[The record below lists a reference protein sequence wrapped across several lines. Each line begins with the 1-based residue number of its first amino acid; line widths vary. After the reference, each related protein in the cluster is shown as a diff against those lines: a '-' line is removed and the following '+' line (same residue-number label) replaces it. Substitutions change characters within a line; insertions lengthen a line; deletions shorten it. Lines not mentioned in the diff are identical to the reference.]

1 MNKDVDEDGRCRRRG
16 TPKWRCGER
25 ALKGERYC
33 EKHFAYIEQWKEKMR
48 LRKRRSENGSGS
60 EVGLEGKKQ
69 KKEEED
75 GTEEESAVK
84 NDGDLS
90 VGNECLGFGGDEIQG
105 LFGDEADSAL
115 CWFGEEGNGG
125 QSLELFAGDEVN
137 QGNGVCLGEAS
148 CRFAGGG
155 EVLGGNGEE
164 IGASNNDDQL
174 DIKGFESCEDEA
186 EIGGGGF
193 DCKMIEGLFDEV
205 SGGIEGFGSGD
216 KEIESLFTEVNGGD
230 DGNLGMN
237 LFNEGFGF
245 GSQCWCGKPAC
256 VSLDGVGIQGL
267 FGELSFGNGGETPCI
282 EETQD
287 GCQPVNGV
295 ANGAENEMLK
305 IKQKRGRPKGSKNK
319 TKVPAAQE
327 CIEGV
332 SKADGDPKSDELVS
346 PKKKLGRPIGSKN
359 KIKKILEGQNQEM
372 PDQILS
378 GNNGGDKI
386 DMTPK
391 NEGNNVGVVEVKVM
405 TGEVTVVNEG
415 SHVIVQTMPTA
426 PRGRPRGSKN
436 KKMIFSG
443 EDLGML
449 SEIIGSN
456 GGEEDRG
463 KHYEAEG
470 SKNQKQDLVDSNLEM
485 PAEDKKKIIGV
496 EEIIEQPSRGDEIV
510 QSKNKRGRPKG
521 SKTKK
526 KSSTGEE
533 SHRVNDCRDE
543 RQNGK
548 RGRPK
553 GAKNKRTLL
562 FGEALNKILVQN
574 NQKQMPL
581 VKIEDKKEKDLKMET
596 DVLIGDGADVNHLET
611 KSLMLTN
618 DSGNAQKRPR
628 GRPRKVCNQS
638 ENSESIAAG
647 SCNMELRSLMC
658 HQCLRSDRNGVVICS
673 SCKRKR
679 YCYQCVAKWYP
690 EKTREDIELAC
701 PFCRGNCNCRV
712 CLKEDLAVVA
722 ECKEADTN
730 VELER
735 LLYLLNKTLPL
746 LRHIQQE
753 QSIELGIEAKI
764 RMRLTEDDIMRS
776 ILDDDDRVYC
786 DNCSTSIV
794 NFHRSC
800 PNPDCSYDLCLTCCG
815 EIRKGFQQGHIEE
828 ELSEKQLAEKANGQ
842 VTDFDSQISADKI
855 AKTSCNF
862 PDWRAEADGRIP
874 CPPKAHGGCGT
885 QILALRH
892 IFDANYIEKL
902 IKTAEDLTINYKPLD
917 IVSQGCSLCNHV
929 YSAEDGVKTFE
940 VRQAAYRDNS
950 QDNYLYC
957 PNGTLLGNN
966 EIEHF
971 QMHWMRG
978 EPVIVTNVLEKTS
991 GLSWDPM
998 VMWRAFRGAEKILKE
1013 EAHKVKA
1020 VDCFDWCEVEI
1031 NIFQFFKGYLE
1042 GRRYRNGWPEMLK
1055 LKDWPASNSFEEC
1068 LPRHGAEFMAM
1079 LPFADYTHPKSG
1091 VLNLATKLPSVLKPD
1106 LGPKTYIAYGSL
1118 EELGRG
1124 DSVTKLHCDISDAV
1138 NILTH
1143 TAEVKIP
1150 QWQKKIIKKIQ
1161 KKYND
1166 EDLCK
1171 LYGTVKKA
1179 SGKVGRKRPK
1189 KQKSNTNLNEQTGSC
1204 KCIHFQK
1211 RDFSSD
1217 EKSSPASKE
1226 SSCSICKNVD
1236 GRNLLLQDETSSSH
1250 SHLHDPYAQN
1260 EMIES
1265 DSDHQEHVQSSGFM
1279 VTSKL
1284 IKGKDGSE
1292 VTFSGNC
1299 GDQGTRPDQAE
1310 MNATPNCFAKSM
1322 DAAGGNLSLPNGV
1335 DAGQS
1340 YPRVEEFHSGLV
1352 INGNQ
1357 ETIKRSMCNQDCHPS
1372 NMAGETEPANCIDS
1386 MEATCFGD
1394 GVNCSGSVAPG
1405 INANRDSVED
1415 NYTSEV
1421 VYGGAVWDI
1430 FRRQDVP
1437 DLIKYLQKHQKE
1449 FRHIDNLP
1457 VNSVIHPIHDQTLY
1471 LNERHKR
1478 QLKEEFNVEPWT
1490 FEQHLGEAV
1499 FIPAGCPHQVRNRQ
1513 SCIKV
1518 ALDFVSPDNVQQC
1531 IRLTEEF
1538 RLLPKGHRAKE
1549 DKLEVKKMTLYAVSA
1564 AVTEAES
1571 LAYKLE

>member
-75 GTEEESAVK
+75 GSEEESAVK

-155 EVLGGNGEE
+155 EVLRGNGEE

-319 TKVPAAQE
+319 TKVPGAQECIEGVSKADGDPKSDELEETQDGCQPVNGVANGAENEMLKIKHKRGRPKGSKNKTKVPGAQE

-359 KIKKILEGQNQEM
+359 KVKKILEGQNQEM

-391 NEGNNVGVVEVKVM
+391 NEGNTVGVVEVKVM

-415 SHVIVQTMPTA
+415 SHVIVQTKPTA

-456 GGEEDRG
+456 DGEEDKG

-470 SKNQKQDLVDSNLEM
+470 SKNQKQDLADSNLEM

-581 VKIEDKKEKDLKMET
+581 VKIEDKKEKDLQMET
-596 DVLIGDGADVNHLET
+596 DVLIGDGADVSHLET

-628 GRPRKVCNQS
+628 GRPRKACNPIRKLGI
-638 ENSESIAAG
+638 NSEFFKFIVSYSSIVLLLQSIDIHLLLLKFIEAAG

-764 RMRLTEDDIMRS
+764 RGMRLTEDDIMRS
-776 ILDDDDRVYC
+776 ILDDDDRVYWY
-786 DNCSTSIV
+786 
-794 NFHRSC
+794 H
-800 PNPDCSYDLCLTCCG
+800 L
-815 EIRKGFQQGHIEE
+815 
-828 ELSEKQLAEKANGQ
+828 
-842 VTDFDSQISADKI
+842 
-855 AKTSCNF
+855 
-862 PDWRAEADGRIP
+862 
-874 CPPKAHGGCGT
+874 
-885 QILALRH
+885 
-892 IFDANYIEKL
+892 
-902 IKTAEDLTINYKPLD
+902 
-917 IVSQGCSLCNHV
+917 
-929 YSAEDGVKTFE
+929 
-940 VRQAAYRDNS
+940 
-950 QDNYLYC
+950 
-957 PNGTLLGNN
+957 
-966 EIEHF
+966 
-971 QMHWMRG
+971 
-978 EPVIVTNVLEKTS
+978 
-991 GLSWDPM
+991 
-998 VMWRAFRGAEKILKE
+998 
-1013 EAHKVKA
+1013 
-1020 VDCFDWCEVEI
+1020 
-1031 NIFQFFKGYLE
+1031 
-1042 GRRYRNGWPEMLK
+1042 
-1055 LKDWPASNSFEEC
+1055 
-1068 LPRHGAEFMAM
+1068 M
-1079 LPFADYTHPKSG
+1079 LP
-1091 VLNLATKLPSVLKPD
+1091 
-1106 LGPKTYIAYGSL
+1106 
-1118 EELGRG
+1118 
-1124 DSVTKLHCDISDAV
+1124 
-1138 NILTH
+1138 
-1143 TAEVKIP
+1143 
-1150 QWQKKIIKKIQ
+1150 
-1161 KKYND
+1161 
-1166 EDLCK
+1166 
-1171 LYGTVKKA
+1171 
-1179 SGKVGRKRPK
+1179 
-1189 KQKSNTNLNEQTGSC
+1189 
-1204 KCIHFQK
+1204 
-1211 RDFSSD
+1211 
-1217 EKSSPASKE
+1217 
-1226 SSCSICKNVD
+1226 
-1236 GRNLLLQDETSSSH
+1236 
-1250 SHLHDPYAQN
+1250 
-1260 EMIES
+1260 
-1265 DSDHQEHVQSSGFM
+1265 
-1279 VTSKL
+1279 
-1284 IKGKDGSE
+1284 
-1292 VTFSGNC
+1292 
-1299 GDQGTRPDQAE
+1299 
-1310 MNATPNCFAKSM
+1310 
-1322 DAAGGNLSLPNGV
+1322 
-1335 DAGQS
+1335 
-1340 YPRVEEFHSGLV
+1340 
-1352 INGNQ
+1352 
-1357 ETIKRSMCNQDCHPS
+1357 
-1372 NMAGETEPANCIDS
+1372 
-1386 MEATCFGD
+1386 
-1394 GVNCSGSVAPG
+1394 
-1405 INANRDSVED
+1405 
-1415 NYTSEV
+1415 
-1421 VYGGAVWDI
+1421 
-1430 FRRQDVP
+1430 DV
-1437 DLIKYLQKHQKE
+1437 H
-1449 FRHIDNLP
+1449 
-1457 VNSVIHPIHDQTLY
+1457 
-1471 LNERHKR
+1471 
-1478 QLKEEFNVEPWT
+1478 
-1490 FEQHLGEAV
+1490 
-1499 FIPAGCPHQVRNRQ
+1499 
-1513 SCIKV
+1513 
-1518 ALDFVSPDNVQQC
+1518 
-1531 IRLTEEF
+1531 
-1538 RLLPKGHRAKE
+1538 
-1549 DKLEVKKMTLYAVSA
+1549 
-1564 AVTEAES
+1564 
-1571 LAYKLE
+1571 